1 MLSQYYQEELGL
13 KGASGLGVSTPRELN
28 LPPPL
33 LPAPSSGYGDGVL
46 HPKISEV
53 WSLFFRQLPNFSD
66 SYRILQTAI
75 EFYQQLPI
83 FSDEKRP
90 FFPDIFLR
98 SYLRTAAHCLG
109 TSPPLSPISTPRFR
123 PPTPRTRPPIWPG
136 RPRRAPLPAAGR
148 LQETTEFYRQNHRIL
163 QTELPNFTD
172 RHRNYPTE
180 LPNFTDRHRNYPTEL
195 TNFADRHRNY
205 PT

>member
-75 EFYQQLPI
+75 EFHQQLPI

-90 FFPDIFLR
+90 IFPDRFLR
-98 SYLRTAAHCLG
+98 LYLRTAESCLR
-109 TSPPLSPISTPRFR
+109 TSLPFPQPPDPVPPPPDPAPPLCPAGPVELLLPSPATC
-123 PPTPRTRPPIWPG
+123 T
-136 RPRRAPLPAAGR
+136 
-148 LQETTEFYRQNHRIL
+148 NDRI
-163 QTELPNFTD
+163 LPNFFD
-172 RHRNYPTE
+172 RDTKLCRQ
-180 LPNFTDRHRNYPTEL
+180 LP
-195 TNFADRHRNY
+195 NFADRDTEFCLQKRGGKQAHLFTVN
-205 PT
+205 TFQG